1 MKTQPI
7 GNFLGINN
15 RLPDFAL
22 GTDKGSWLRD
32 AVNVDID
39 NAGRV
44 RRRNATS
51 LIQALSDPHSLYTTT
66 SGTRYMVVGG
76 SLYTVTLPAYTQT
89 LFRVLSNDDPVNYV
103 EYAGSLYYSNGTDS
117 GRIESGV
124 WFPWALPTP
133 TAPSASVISGALYA
147 GDYQVS
153 VSHYNSVTGEEGGI
167 SASAG
172 YTLASAGGLRITLPG
187 TTAGANYVNV
197 YVSTVNGSIP
207 MLVATIAAGTALYDY
222 VTPGS
227 VGREAN
233 QRYEEPIPAGVPFIH
248 NSRLCTCS
256 GTTIYIGLP
265 ARPGYY
271 IPTDPRLEFASDVT
285 NAISGQN
292 GVYVT
297 ADKTYWF
304 AGTDLLDA
312 QSVIDL
318 LPYGAV
324 PGTGFV
330 TNDGNSIGW
339 FSESGIVIATTGG
352 EIKEAMVD
360 AIDQTPPASGVS
372 AVFSDG
378 GYNRVVSC
386 GWCMHM
392 ENYAATQYTDYSFTS
407 ISGTYATG
415 PAGIYDLEA
424 TGKQDAHIS
433 FGKENFGSEN
443 LKGVPACYIGV
454 ASETPM
460 ELRVSTPDDE
470 DYRYEA
476 RSSSTSLRIQRIDPG
491 KGLRANWYDLSL
503 YNTEGSDFTLAS
515 VSFAPVESGRRI

>member
-1 MKTQPI
+1 MQTQPI

-22 GTDKGSWLRD
+22 GTDNGRWLREAED
-32 AVNVDID
+32 VDID

-51 LIQALSDPHSLYTTT
+51 LLQALSDPHSLYTTS

-76 SLYTVTLPAYTQT
+76 SLYTVTLPAYTQS

-153 VSHYNSVTGEEGGI
+153 VSHYNNVTGEEGGI
-167 SASAG
+167 SPSAS
-172 YTLASAGGLRITLPG
+172 YTLAAAGGLRVTLPG
-187 TTAGANYVNV
+187 ATAGATHVNV
-197 YVSTVNGSIP
+197 YISTVNGSIP
-207 MLVATIAAGTALYDY
+207 MLVATVTAGTSVYDC
-222 VTPGS
+222 VAPGS
-227 VGREAN
+227 IGREAN
-233 QRYEEPIPAGVPFIH
+233 QRYEEPIPAGVLFMH
-248 NSRLCTCS
+248 NSRLCTY
-256 GTTIYIGLP
+256 TANTVYIGIP

-271 IPTDPRLEFASDVT
+271 VPTDPRLEFPDNVT

-292 GVYVT
+292 GVYIT

-304 AGTDLLDA
+304 AGTDILDA
-312 QSVIDL
+312 QQVIDL

-324 PGTGFV
+324 PGTTFV
-330 TNDGNSIGW
+330 SQQTNLVGW
-339 FSESGIVIATTGG
+339 FGKSGLVMATTTG
-352 EIKEAMVD
+352 EIKEVMMD
-360 AIDQTPPASGVS
+360 AIDQTPPAFGVS
-372 AVFSDG
+372 AVFQTD

-386 GWCMHM
+386 GWCTHLDS
-392 ENYAATQYTDYSFTS
+392 YATTQYTGYAFTS

-415 PAGIYDLEA
+415 PAGIYDLAA
-424 TGKQDAHIS
+424 TGAQDAHIS
-433 FGKENFGSEN
+433 LGKEDFGSEN
-443 LKGVPACYIGV
+443 LKHLHACYLGV

-476 RSSSTSLRIQRIDPG
+476 RSSSTSMRIQRIDPG

-515 VSFAPVESGRRI
+515 VSFAPAKSGRRI